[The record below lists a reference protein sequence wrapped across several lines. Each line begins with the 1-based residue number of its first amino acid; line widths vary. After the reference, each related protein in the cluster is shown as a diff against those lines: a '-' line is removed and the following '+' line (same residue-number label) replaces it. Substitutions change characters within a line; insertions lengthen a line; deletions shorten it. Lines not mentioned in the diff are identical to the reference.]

1 MIHALSA
8 RKARC
13 RESPCRGST
22 FCRIEGH
29 SGYQKQKKH
38 CRDCLC
44 SLYSCL
50 GGIYTSCWIKG
61 HSGYGKAN
69 TECRDCKGGDLCRT
83 AGHLGYQKAK
93 TECRDCKGVALCRTD
108 GHSGY
113 QKTKT
118 ECLDCKVVD
127 LCRTAGHSGYHNH
140 QMYCL
145 NCQRSTGAK
154 RRTEKLER
162 RKKKGSWGSF
172 WSKGKGNSADTIDM
186 AECVC
191 AIL

>member
-1 MIHALSA
+1 MLRQHER

-13 RESPCRGST
+13 REPPCRNSS
-22 FCRIEGH
+22 FCRTKGH

-69 TECRDCKGGDLCRT
+69 TECRDCKGVALCGT

-93 TECRDCKGVALCRTD
+93 TECRDCK
-108 GHSGY
+108 
-113 QKTKT
+113 
-118 ECLDCKVVD
+118 EFD
-127 LCRTAGHSGYHNH
+127 LCRTAWHSGYHN
-140 QMYCL
+140 QKNYCL
-145 NCQRSTGAK
+145 NCQQSTGQQ
-154 RRTEKLER
+154 RRKEKLER
-162 RKKKGSWGSF
+162 RKKNGSWGSF

-186 AECVC
+186 AECGC